1 MKIQRIT
8 SRFAMYK
15 KFIDGKNKIINI
27 KGELFMDNNMLTT
40 KEATL
45 ISDLL
50 TMEES
55 ACKKARLY
63 ARTLTNEKLAQKF
76 NKIADNHEMR
86 FNALFELL

>member
-1 MKIQRIT
+1 MSK
-8 SRFAMYK
+8 
-15 KFIDGKNKIINI
+15 
-27 KGELFMDNNMLTT
+27 NMLTT

-63 ARTLTNEKLAQKF
+63 SRTLTDTGLAHTFKQ
-76 NKIADNHEMR
+76 IADNHEKR
-86 FNALFELL
+86 FNALLELL

>member
-1 MKIQRIT
+1 MQSK
-8 SRFAMYK
+8 
-15 KFIDGKNKIINI
+15 
-27 KGELFMDNNMLTT
+27 NMLTT

-63 ARTLTNEKLAQKF
+63 SRTLTDANLAEQMTRVAENHQK
-76 NKIADNHEMR
+76 R
-86 FNALFELL
+86 FNALLELL

>member
-1 MKIQRIT
+1 MT
-8 SRFAMYK
+8 
-15 KFIDGKNKIINI
+15 NN
-27 KGELFMDNNMLTT
+27 NNMLTT
-40 KEATL
+40 KEATI

-63 ARTLTNEKLAQKF
+63 ARTLTDKKLASAF
-76 NKIADNHEMR
+76 NKIADNHEKR

>member
-1 MKIQRIT
+1 M
-8 SRFAMYK
+8 
-15 KFIDGKNKIINI
+15 GK
-27 KGELFMDNNMLTT
+27 NMLTT

-63 ARTLTNEKLAQKF
+63 SRILTDKQLANEF
-76 NKIADNHEMR
+76 SKIADNHERR
-86 FNALFELL
+86 FNALYELL